1 MTSVSILIPTHRHPE
16 LLPLAL
22 RSALAQDGVEVEVL
36 VVGDGVDDDT
46 RAAVAPFLDDERVRF
61 FDFPKGERHGER
73 HRHTALQEARGR
85 VVTYLSDDDLLLPG
99 HAEEMLRLL
108 DEADFAHPSPVV
120 VTPAGEVLHVQ
131 VDLGRREFVERMYL
145 GRSRIGLTG
154 VAHTKEAYDR
164 LPAGWRPAPADV
176 YTDLWMWLQWCDQPW
191 FRGRTGRHVT
201 ALHFPDPD
209 RRHLSPQQR
218 VAELESWWARCR
230 APGFQQEVDA
240 QIDEQIYQLAL
251 DLKVQAMDLKDRL
264 AELERRNASRWL
276 RAKRALA
283 ARLAARRE
291 AH

>member
-1 MTSVSILIPTHRHPE
+1 MTSVTILIPTHRHPE

-22 RSALAQDGVEVEVL
+22 RSAVAQDGVEVEVL

-61 FDFPKGERHGER
+61 FDYPKGDRHGER
-73 HRHTALQEARGR
+73 HRHTTLQEARGR

-99 HAEEMLRLL
+99 HATEMQRLL
-108 DEADFAHPSPVV
+108 ADADFAHPSPVV
-120 VTPAGEVLHVQ
+120 VTPDGDVQ
-131 VDLGRREFVERMYL
+131 HLQIDLSRREFIDRMYR
-145 GRSRIGLTG
+145 GRSRISLTG

-164 LPAGWRPAPADV
+164 LPEGWRPAPPNV

-201 ALHFPDPD
+201 ALHFPDTE
-209 RRHLSPQQR
+209 RRHLSTAER
-218 VAELESWWARCR
+218 RLELEDWWDRCR
-230 APGFQQEVDA
+230 EPGLQRELDA
-240 QIDEQIYQLAL
+240 LIDEQVHQLAL
-251 DLKVQAMDLKDRL
+251 DLKIQAMNLNDRL